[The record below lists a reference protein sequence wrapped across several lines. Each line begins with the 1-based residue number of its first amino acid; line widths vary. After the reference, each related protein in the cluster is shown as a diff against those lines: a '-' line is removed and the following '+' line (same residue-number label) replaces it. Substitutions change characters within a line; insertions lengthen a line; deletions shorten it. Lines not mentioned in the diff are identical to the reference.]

1 MALIKWP
8 LAGLIYRKFLTSE
21 YRHLITDKAFG
32 P

>member
-8 LAGLIYRKFLTSE
+8 LAGLIYRKFRTSE